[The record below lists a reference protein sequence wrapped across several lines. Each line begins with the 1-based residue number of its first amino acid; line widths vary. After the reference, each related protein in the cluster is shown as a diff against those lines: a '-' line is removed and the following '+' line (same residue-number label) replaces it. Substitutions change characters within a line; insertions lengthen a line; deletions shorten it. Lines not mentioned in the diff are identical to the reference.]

1 MTKYITLRKKVTFIL
16 VAIVSFINL
25 IFGSYLILYFKDV
38 RLSSFYEHKN
48 NLANITL
55 SNVLPGMEFGQKDF
69 LEEFFTRLERDRE
82 FTFSAIYDRSNNLYM
97 NHINLFFP
105 QNFSELEG
113 KHFEDNRFFVI
124 QRKIISEVQGEL
136 GTLVLGFNQE
146 QIIKEINSI
155 LVQLVVFLLLLTL
168 VIIITLYI
176 VMEKVVIGPIKT
188 LMQIT
193 ENLAGGDL
201 SARVPIRKR
210 DELGN
215 LSANF
220 NLMAE
225 NLSENFDALER
236 NKNEILQLQLFL
248 NNIIENSPNGV
259 ITIDHQARIIKINKS
274 AVHMLNWQTLDF
286 DRKVIYEMDS
296 NFFDYKDSISEV
308 SHKNITLRFDRQV
321 LTVANKEKV
330 FNMLMY
336 SIPYEDAA
344 GVVILLVDM
353 TEQVSLEK
361 QLIQSQKMEAVGT
374 LAGGIA
380 HDFNNILT
388 IIMGYISVLKLQVEN
403 RDMTNKINLI
413 DEAVQRATELVKQ
426 ILLISRKDS
435 GKFEP
440 TDLSSVVDS
449 VLKMGKE
456 VFPRSIKI
464 DIDYEK
470 ESFPIYGDKNQLS
483 QVLMN
488 ILINAKD
495 AIEVSSRK
503 NSGHIQLSLRKIFV
517 DSFVRKFYKDVES
530 ANYVEVKI
538 SDNGCGME
546 KSIIEN
552 IFDPFFT
559 TKPKGKGTGLGLA
572 IVYGIIKNHGGEI
585 SVYSEKDKGSIFIIL
600 LPLKEKKVV
609 EKEIQKQKLFYG
621 KGNIMLVDDE
631 ADILDTTDE
640 MLGLLGYK
648 SKSFE
653 NGLDALEHFKRHHE
667 KIDLII
673 LDIMMPELD
682 GIKMYLKLK
691 DIANPPP
698 VVFCS
703 GYFEDN
709 LIDELKMEYKN
720 VYFLQKPFN
729 IHELSKCVYRLVGK
743 KQDKTTEDDGE

>member
-1 MTKYITLRKKVTFIL
+1 MIKYMTLRKKVTFIL
-16 VAIVSFINL
+16 VVIVSFINL

-38 RLSSFYEHKN
+38 RLSNFYEHKN

-69 LEEFFTRLERDRE
+69 LEDFFARLERDRE
-82 FTFSAIYDRSNNLYM
+82 FTFSAIYDRSNKLYM
-97 NHINLFFP
+97 NHINPYFP
-105 QNFSELEG
+105 LNFSELEG
-113 KHFEDNRFFVI
+113 KHFEDSRFFVI
-124 QRKIISEVQGEL
+124 QRKIISEVQGDL
-136 GTLVLGFNQE
+136 GTLVLGFNQG
-146 QIIKEINSI
+146 QIIKEINTI
-155 LVQLVVFLLLLTL
+155 LIQLVVFLLLLTL

-176 VMEKVVIGPIKT
+176 VMEKVAIGPIKS
-188 LMQIT
+188 LMHIT

-225 NLSENFDALER
+225 SLSENFDALER

-274 AVHMLNWQTLDF
+274 AVHMLNWQMLDY

-308 SHKNITLRFDRQV
+308 SHKNIPLRFDRQV

-336 SIPYEDAA
+336 SIPYEDAT

-388 IIMGYISVLKLQVEN
+388 IIMGYISVLKLQIEN
-403 RDMTNKINLI
+403 RDMVNKINLI

-435 GKFEP
+435 GKFESI
-440 TDLSSVVDS
+440 DLSDVMDS
-449 VLKMGKE
+449 LLAMGRE
-456 VFPRSIKI
+456 LFPRSIKI

-495 AIEVSSRK
+495 AIEVSSGK
-503 NSGHIQLSLRKIFV
+503 NSGYIQISLRKIFV

-530 ANYVEVKI
+530 ANYVEIKI

-609 EKEIQKQKLFYG
+609 KKEIQKQKLFYG

-648 SKSFE
+648 SKSFN
-653 NGLDALEHFKRHHE
+653 NGQSALEHFKRHHN

-673 LDIMMPELD
+673 LDIMMPDLD

-729 IHELSKCVYRLVGK
+729 LHELSKCVYRLVGR
-743 KQDKTTEDDGE
+743 QEKTTGDDGE